1 MKGFCGGRNLLMF
14 QKARKQTLDRKWDQ
28 GLHCKAHIYTYLFQ
42 LSSITQYFFFTTSQ
56 TLLSSGDQVFKH
68 MIMHQTFD
76 MQTQLLYLPP

>member
-42 LSSITQYFFFTTSQ
+42 LSSITQYFFFYNLPNIAIIWGPSVQ
-56 TLLSSGDQVFKH
+56 THDYAPD
-68 MIMHQTFD
+68 I
-76 MQTQLLYLPP
+76 